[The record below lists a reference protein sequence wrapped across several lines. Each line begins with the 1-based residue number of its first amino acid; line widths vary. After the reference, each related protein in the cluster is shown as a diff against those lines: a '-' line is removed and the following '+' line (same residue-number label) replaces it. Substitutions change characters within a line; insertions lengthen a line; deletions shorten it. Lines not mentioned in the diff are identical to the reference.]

1 MHVLIVDDELL
12 ARNRLRVLLSEC
24 EEPASPFVIEEAAST
39 AQALE
44 FLQRSP
50 IPVNILFLDVQM
62 PGPNGLVLA
71 QTVRSMSKPPAVVF
85 VTAHAMYAANAF
97 ELEATDYL
105 TKPVRLERLQQTLA
119 KIRRIRAL
127 EGLGDATVHLPA
139 LVIRDRGRA
148 ERVPLHQII
157 YFKAEQKYVTVRTAS
172 RTYIYDNSLSELE
185 NRFPSQFVR
194 IHRNALVA
202 PSQMRALDKHY
213 TDDDMECWVLRLHS
227 VPETLQVSRRQLAS
241 VRHVLHSMSHC
252 AATPQAEP
260 A

>member
-24 EEPASPFVIEEAAST
+24 EDPASPFVIEEAAST

-119 KIRRIRAL
+119 RYAAFVHWKGWVMQRITCQRWSY
-127 EGLGDATVHLPA
+127 ATAAVPSACRCTRSFISRPNRNTSRCVLP
-139 LVIRDRGRA
+139 L
-148 ERVPLHQII
+148 
-157 YFKAEQKYVTVRTAS
+157 
-172 RTYIYDNSLSELE
+172 
-185 NRFPSQFVR
+185 
-194 IHRNALVA
+194 A
-202 PSQMRALDKHY
+202 PTSTTTH
-213 TDDDMECWVLRLHS
+213 
-227 VPETLQVSRRQLAS
+227 
-241 VRHVLHSMSHC
+241 
-252 AATPQAEP
+252 
-260 A
+260 